1 MKIMQRPFLK
11 FLPLFI
17 LLTIASFQPS
27 AAQTSHYR
35 LQTADSLFRIKR
47 YTQSLEHYE
56 EILRQKQY
64 TPAMLLKMAYV
75 CEGLNHIGSA
85 MYYINLYYIA
95 TNDKSVLAK
104 MDELATKYDLEG
116 YETTDSDR
124 FWAFY
129 QDYHL
134 SISLA
139 IAALIILMVSFMYH
153 TRVRHHTRP
162 TGLAI
167 TVVALLALLFSHQQY
182 GSSRTRGILFASAT
196 YVMAGPSAGAAV
208 IDIVGDGHRVEVI
221 GHTDVWT
228 KIKWD
233 DEIAY
238 VKETSLRPV
247 RL

>member
-1 MKIMQRPFLK
+1 
-11 FLPLFI
+11 
-17 LLTIASFQPS
+17 
-27 AAQTSHYR
+27 
-35 LQTADSLFRIKR
+35 
-47 YTQSLEHYE
+47 
-56 EILRQKQY
+56 
-64 TPAMLLKMAYV
+64 MLLKMAYV
-75 CEGLNHIGSA
+75 YEGLNQIGSA

-104 MDELATKYDLEG
+104 MDELAKKYDLEG

-134 SISLA
+134 PISLA
-139 IAALIILMVSFMYH
+139 IAALTILTVSFMYH
-153 TRVRHHTRP
+153 TRVRLHTRP

-167 TVVALLALLFSHQQY
+167 TVVALLVLLFAHQQY
-182 GSSRTRGILFASAT
+182 GSSRTRGILFASST

-221 GHTDVWT
+221 GHKDVWT